1 VTQSLS
7 TDSFLDAF
15 RRFIGRRGKPSQ
27 VLSDNTGCF
36 VGADRV
42 LRESVAAW
50 NQAAINE
57 HFRQRGIQWVFNP
70 PLASQ
75 FGGCYERIIR
85 SIRKILNVLLRDQL
99 VSYEKLNTFMIEVE
113 SILNSRPLVPI
124 SMDPTGEA
132 PLTPNHL
139 LLLRNSPN
147 ISPGIFSQDDNYA
160 RKRCRHVQYLTDQ
173 FWVRWIR
180 EYLPTLQERS
190 KWLGKQRNFNEGNVV
205 LLVDKTAPRGQ
216 WLVGRILQTFPDES
230 GCVRSVSVR
239 TKNGIVKRPIEKLC
253 LLTAASDDE
262 ASGPTMQDVHASNS
276 ATGL

>member
-1 VTQSLS
+1 MTQSLS

-139 LLLRNSPN
+139 LLLRNSLNVSPRN
-147 ISPGIFSQDDNYA
+147 IFTGRQLHSQTMAPHPVFD
-160 RKRCRHVQYLTDQ
+160 RP
-173 FWVRWIR
+173 I
-180 EYLPTLQERS
+180 
-190 KWLGKQRNFNEGNVV
+190 LGS
-205 LLVDKTAPRGQ
+205 VDPR
-216 WLVGRILQTFPDES
+216 IHTFPIFANTLNP
-230 GCVRSVSVR
+230 RIHFPISVDPRIHFLFHYSQ
-239 TKNGIVKRPIEKLC
+239 E
-253 LLTAASDDE
+253 
-262 ASGPTMQDVHASNS
+262 
-276 ATGL
+276 